1 MSMWIDPYRFRIPD
15 DGIPFSNV
23 VFLYH
28 YEALNGVGT
37 YLDSSSYA
45 RVHSAGYTVS
55 QNSTF
60 PKYGVASC
68 NVGTGGTGGG
78 KPNFADAVSL
88 TLGTSSFVFE
98 TFVRFNAGS
107 MGVLAYVAGQSDAAG
122 ANANTS
128 IAIRKDST
136 DKMRAYCCN
145 GAATIGDITGTTVL
159 SVDTWYYVAYTRSG
173 SNFALYV
180 GTSGTP
186 TTEGTASSAAAVN
199 DSAQQWTLGGL
210 GSFPTGLMTG
220 QLDESRFS
228 IGAWK
233 NVAVTGVP
241 IGPFND
247 S

>member
-23 VFLYH
+23 VFLLH
-28 YEALNGVGT
+28 YEAFNGSGT

-45 RVHSAGYTVS
+45 RLHSAGYTPS
-55 QNSTF
+55 TNSTF
-60 PKYGVASC
+60 PKYGVNSA

-78 KPNFADAVSL
+78 KPNFADAASL

-98 TFVRFNAGS
+98 SFVRFNAAS
-107 MGVLAYVAGQSDAAG
+107 MGALVFVGGQSDAAG
-122 ANANTS
+122 SNASTS
-128 IAIRKDST
+128 IAIRKEAT
-136 DKMRAYCCN
+136 NVMRAFCCSG
-145 GAATIGDITGTTVL
+145 GAQIGDITGTTVL

-186 TTEGTASSAAAVN
+186 TTEGTASSASSVN
-199 DSAQQWTLGGL
+199 DSSQQWTLGGL
-210 GSFPTGLMTG
+210 GAFPSNLMVG
-220 QLDESRFS
+220 QLDESRLA